1 MPSFL
6 GLIVYFGKTKSIY
19 MDAALLFKT
28 ANAFVIPG
36 WLLLLLLPNWK
47 YTMPLIRYGMV
58 VVLAVLY
65 AYLILSSSSGF
76 NGESFS
82 TLANVKQL
90 FQNDNAVLAGWIH
103 YLAFD
108 LLIGTHIVEQAKLH
122 QVPRWLYAFTLPL
135 TFMFGPIGYL
145 LFVVMQSVKGLTAQK
160 QNQ

>member
-6 GLIVYFGKTKSIY
+6 GLIVYFGKTKSRY

-108 LLIGTHIVEQAKLH
+108 LLIGTHIVEQAKLY
-122 QVPRWLYAFTLPL
+122 QVPRWLYVFALPL
-135 TFMFGPIGYL
+135 TFMFGPMGYL
-145 LFVVMQSVKGLTAQK
+145 LFVVMKSVKGLTAQK

>member
-1 MPSFL
+1 MPAFL
-6 GLIVYFGKTKSIY
+6 RLIVYFGKTKSRY

-36 WLLLLLLPNWK
+36 WLLLLLMPNWK
-47 YTMPLIRYGMV
+47 YTAPLIRYGMV

-65 AYLILSSSSGF
+65 ACLILGSISGF

-82 TLANVKQL
+82 TLENVKHL

-108 LLIGTHIVEQAKLH
+108 LLIGTHIVEQAKLY
-122 QVPRWLYAFTLPL
+122 QVPRWLYVFTLPL
-135 TFMFGPIGYL
+135 TFMFGPMGYL
-145 LFVVMQSVKGLTAQK
+145 LFVVMKSFKGLITQK
-160 QNQ
+160 ENQ

>member
-1 MPSFL
+1 L
-6 GLIVYFGKTKSIY
+6 AVIVAR
-19 MDAALLFKT
+19 M
-28 ANAFVIPG
+28 
-36 WLLLLLLPNWK
+36 PNWK

-108 LLIGTHIVEQAKLH
+108 LLIGTHIVEQAKLY
-122 QVPRWLYAFTLPL
+122 QVPRWLYVFALPL
-135 TFMFGPIGYL
+135 TFMFGPMGYL
-145 LFVVMQSVKGLTAQK
+145 LFVIMKSFKGLTTQK
-160 QNQ
+160 LNQ